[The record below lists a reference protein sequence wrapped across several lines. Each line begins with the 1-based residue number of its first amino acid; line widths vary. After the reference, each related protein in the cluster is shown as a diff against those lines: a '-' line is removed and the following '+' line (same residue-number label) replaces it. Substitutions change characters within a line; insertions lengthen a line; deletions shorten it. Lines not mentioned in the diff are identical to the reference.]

1 MADGAAVAQDDHGD
15 AHDAHGGPHESPALI
30 TGPLVALAVMAT
42 FVGFANWPFK
52 DFLFLKRFWFEKNI
66 ANITFEETIAAAG
79 KVHPFNWGVA
89 IPSIILAVGGI
100 AVGYWYNVVKQGD
113 LGLVRRGGVFGLGHK
128 VLKNKYYL
136 DALWTD
142 LIIGSIKG
150 PIAKMAY
157 WINQNVI
164 DAVINTAG
172 RSAAATGRGVYR
184 YIDQGL
190 VDGIVNGAGISAS
203 TGGGV
208 LRKLQNGKVQAY
220 AATFLAATGLIAFGL
235 VLFL

>member
-1 MADGAAVAQDDHGD
+1 MS
-15 AHDAHGGPHESPALI
+15 ESP
-30 TGPLVALAVMAT
+30 
-42 FVGFANWPFK
+42 
-52 DFLFLKRFWFEKNI
+52 KREQW
-66 ANITFEETIAAAG
+66 A
-79 KVHPFNWGVA
+79 
-89 IPSIILAVGGI
+89 SR
-100 AVGYWYNVVKQGD
+100 

-157 WINQNVI
+157 WFNQNVI
-164 DAVINTAG
+164 DAVIDTAG